1 MDNKKN
7 IPSITELIKYYDN
20 IDSNLIKNF
29 SRSLPFQDS
38 IFDREER
45 AKKLN
50 FGEHTIVYNSSYVFG
65 KVTVNKNTWIGPNTI
80 LDVIGGNLEIGDF
93 FSVSSGV
100 QIYTHDNVMWV
111 ISGRSK
117 EFKKEKVKI
126 RDYNYIGS
134 LSVINLGVNIGNQCV
149 IGANSF
155 VNCNIPGRSIFSGS
169 PAKKIGE
176 VVGEKDNL
184 TLQYSNN
191 KG

>member
-7 IPSITELIKYYDN
+7 IPGISELIKYYDH
-20 IDSNLIKNF
+20 IDSNLMKNF
-29 SRSLPFQDS
+29 SRSIPFQDS
-38 IFDREER
+38 VFDREER

-50 FGEHTIVYNSSYVFG
+50 FGEQTTIYNSSFVFG
-65 KVTVNKNTWIGPNTI
+65 KVRVGKNTWIGPNTI
-80 LDVIGGNLEIGDF
+80 LDGSGGDLEIGDF
-93 FSVSSGV
+93 CSISSGV
-100 QIYTHDNVMWV
+100 QIYTHDTVMWAL
-111 ISGRSK
+111 SGGYK
-117 EFKKEKVKI
+117 KFEKEKVKI
-126 RDYNYIGS
+126 GHYNYIGS
-134 LSVINLGVNIGNQCV
+134 LSIINLGVNIGNQCV

-155 VNCNIPGRSIFSGS
+155 VNCNIPDRSIFAGS